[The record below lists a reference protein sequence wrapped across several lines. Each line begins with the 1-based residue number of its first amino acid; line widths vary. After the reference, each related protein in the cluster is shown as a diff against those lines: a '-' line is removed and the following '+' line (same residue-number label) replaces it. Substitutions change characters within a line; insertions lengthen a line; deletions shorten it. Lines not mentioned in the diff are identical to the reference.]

1 MCDNNPEVRHIVTE
15 EINNRLTS
23 LQESQL
29 QDIETLWKNIKNII
43 VDTCKLHL
51 RETFTPKKKWMTDHI
66 LTLMEQQRTNL
77 TNIKNTKEEGR

>member
-1 MCDNNPEVRHIVTE
+1 MIAE

-29 QDIETLWKNIKNII
+29 QDIEILWKNMKNII

-51 RETFTPKKKWMTDHI
+51 LVTFIPKKKWMRDYI
-66 LTLMEQQRTNL
+66 LTLMEQRNL
-77 TNIKNTKEEGR
+77 TKNKHKKKS